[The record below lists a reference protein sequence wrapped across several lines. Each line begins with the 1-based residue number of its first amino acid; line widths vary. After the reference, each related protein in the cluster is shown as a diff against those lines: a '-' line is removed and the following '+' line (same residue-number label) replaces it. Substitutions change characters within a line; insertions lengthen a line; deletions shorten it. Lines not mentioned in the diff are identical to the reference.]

1 MTITL
6 EAGDRAPA
14 FTLQD
19 QDGATHRLGDYR
31 GQTVVLYF
39 YPRDFTPGCTNQACS
54 LRDTNEEIAA
64 EGAVI
69 LGVSTDDQDSHRRF
83 REEHGLDFPLLS
95 DEGAKVS
102 TRYGSWGEKTLYG
115 RKSIG
120 MTRATFIIGPQ
131 GKLLRVWKRARAADH
146 GETVLKALRD
156 LAARSQPP
164 DSRLARGLPRDTT

>member
-1 MTITL
+1 MAITL

-14 FTLQD
+14 FTLPD
-19 QDGATHRLGDYR
+19 QDGATNRLSDYR
-31 GQTVVLYF
+31 GRTVVLYF
-39 YPRDFTPGCTNQACS
+39 YPRDFTPGCTTQACS

-69 LGVSTDDQDSHRRF
+69 LGVSTDDADSHRRF
-83 REEHGLDFPLLS
+83 REEHGLSFPLLS
-95 DEGAKVS
+95 DAGAKVS

-120 MTRATFIIGPQ
+120 MTRSTFIIGPN

-156 LAARSQPP
+156 LAARS
-164 DSRLARGLPRDTT
+164 

>member
-1 MTITL
+1 M
-6 EAGDRAPA
+6 
-14 FTLQD
+14 
-19 QDGATHRLGDYR
+19 
-31 GQTVVLYF
+31 LYF
-39 YPRDFTPGCTNQACS
+39 YPRDFTPGCTTQACS

-69 LGVSTDDQDSHRRF
+69 LGVSTDDADSHRRF
-83 REEHGLDFPLLS
+83 REEHGLNFPLLS
-95 DEGAKVS
+95 DAGAKVS

-120 MTRATFIIGPQ
+120 MTRSTFIIGPN

-156 LAARSQPP
+156 LAARS
-164 DSRLARGLPRDTT
+164 